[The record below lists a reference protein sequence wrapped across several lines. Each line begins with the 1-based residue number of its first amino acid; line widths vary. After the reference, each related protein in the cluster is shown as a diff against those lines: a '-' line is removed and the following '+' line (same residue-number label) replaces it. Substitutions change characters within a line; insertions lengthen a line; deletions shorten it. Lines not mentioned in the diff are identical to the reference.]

1 MKTPKIWAPV
11 PSSKEQH
18 RAVQAVADYAEGRT
32 EVAPGP
38 HQMKVAW
45 DWILYG
51 ACQLREDPFVNPGQ
65 EDVRTYVI
73 GRQSVA
79 RAILKL
85 ATVKVDPQANE
96 VTNV

>member
-1 MKTPKIWAPV
+1 MAKHKIWAPV
-11 PSSKEQH
+11 PHSKEQH
-18 RAVQAVADYAEGRT
+18 RAVQALADYAEGKT

-38 HQMKVAW
+38 HQTKMAW

-51 ACQLREDPFVNPGQ
+51 ACQLREDPFVDPGQ
-65 EDVRTYVI
+65 EDVRTYVL

-85 ATVKVDPQANE
+85 ATLKVDPKPNE